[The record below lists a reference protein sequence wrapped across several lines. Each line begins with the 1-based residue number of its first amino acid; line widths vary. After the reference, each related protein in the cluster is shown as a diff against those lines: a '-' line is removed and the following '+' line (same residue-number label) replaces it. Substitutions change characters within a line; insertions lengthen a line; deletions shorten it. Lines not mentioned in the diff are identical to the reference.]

1 MILCASEPAEGWMSD
16 HQISFAEA
24 LLDPRM
30 GLRGK
35 LKALSEVIDWT
46 PLAAL
51 ASAVRSGEVGRK
63 PYEALAMLKALYLA
77 GLYDL
82 SDPALEEAL
91 IDRVSFRLFC
101 GFSLEEGT
109 PDETTLCRFRN
120 DCAAAG
126 VLEAAFA
133 EVNRQLDA
141 KQLIVR
147 KGTLLDA
154 TIVAAASR
162 RPPAEAGSKPS
173 LSREPGASFTRKG
186 GKSYFGYR
194 VHIGAD
200 KVSTLIRRVA
210 LTPAHVNESCV
221 AEALICG
228 DEAAIYADK
237 GYENKK
243 RRAALKARGI
253 KDRIMHRSHKN
264 QAELPYWQS
273 RRNALIAPAR
283 APVER
288 IFGSLKRLY
297 GRARM
302 RYHDFR
308 RNTADMHR
316 IATIYNL
323 RRAVTLLSQRRTT
336 TLVTT

>member
-1 MILCASEPAEGWMSD
+1 MILYESEALEEPMSD
-16 HQISFAEA
+16 QQISFAEA

-51 ASAVRSGEVGRK
+51 AGGVRSGEVGRK
-63 PYEALAMLKALYLA
+63 PYDPLAMLKALYLA
-77 GLYDL
+77 SLYDL

-91 IDRVSFRLFC
+91 IDRVSLRLFC

-126 VLEAAFA
+126 VLEAGFA
-133 EVNRQLDA
+133 EVNRQLDV
-141 KQLIVR
+141 KELIVR

-162 RPPAEAGSKPS
+162 RPPSEAGSKPS
-173 LSREPGASFTRKG
+173 LPKEPAASFTRKG

-200 KVSTLIRRVA
+200 KGSTIIRRMA

-228 DEAAIYADK
+228 DEAAVYADK
-237 GYENKK
+237 AYENKK
-243 RRAALKARGI
+243 RRAALKANGI

-264 QAELPYWQS
+264 QPELPYWQQ

-288 IFGSLKRLY
+288 VFGSIKRLY
-297 GRARM
+297 GRTRM
-302 RYHDFR
+302 RYYEFR
-308 RNTADMHR
+308 RNYADIYR
-316 IATIYNL
+316 VATVYNL
-323 RRAVTLLSQRRTT
+323 RRAVTILSQRQAATLITT
-336 TLVTT
+336 

>member
-1 MILCASEPAEGWMSD
+1 MSNR
-16 HQISFAEA
+16 QMGLVEA

-46 PLAAL
+46 PLDAL
-51 ASAVRSGEVGRK
+51 ARQVRSGEMGRK
-63 PYEALAMLKALYLA
+63 PYDPAAMLRALYLA
-77 GLYDL
+77 SLYDL
-82 SDPALEEAL
+82 SDPLLEEAL

-101 GFSLEEGT
+101 GFGMEDGT

-126 VLEAAFA
+126 VLEAAFT

-141 KQLIVR
+141 KGLIVR

-162 RPPAEAGSKPS
+162 RPPATAGSKPA
-173 LSREPGASFTRKG
+173 LPREPGASFTRKG
-186 GKSYFGYR
+186 GKSHFGYR
-194 VHIGAD
+194 VHVGVDQGSGI
-200 KVSTLIRRVA
+200 IRRLA
-210 LTPAHVNESCV
+210 FAPAHVNESSV
-221 AEALICG
+221 ADALICG
-228 DEAAIYADK
+228 DEKAVYADK

-243 RRAALKARGI
+243 RRRALKDRGI

-264 QAELPYWQS
+264 QVELPRWQQ
-273 RRNALIAPAR
+273 RRNVLIAPRR

-288 IFGSLKRLY
+288 VFGNFKRLY
-297 GRARM
+297 GRARV
-302 RYHDFR
+302 RYFQFR
-308 RNTADMHR
+308 RNLADLHR
-316 IATIYNL
+316 LATIYNL
-323 RRAVTLLSQRRTT
+323 RRAASLLAKT
-336 TLVTT
+336 

>member
-1 MILCASEPAEGWMSD
+1 MGCGDMILFGSETALERAMSD
-16 HQISFAEA
+16 RQMSFAEA
-24 LLDPRM
+24 VLDPRM

-35 LKALSEVIDWT
+35 LKVLLEVIDWA
-46 PLAAL
+46 PLKALAAG
-51 ASAVRSGEVGRK
+51 VRPGEVGRK
-63 PYEALAMLKALYLA
+63 PYAALPMLKALYLA
-77 GLYDL
+77 SLYDL

-101 GFSLEEGT
+101 GFALDEGT

-120 DCAAAG
+120 DCVAAG

-162 RPPAEAGSKPS
+162 RPPVAAGSKPA
-173 LSREPGASFTRKG
+173 LPQEPAACFTRKG

-194 VHIGAD
+194 VHVGAD
-200 KVSTLIRRVA
+200 KGSSLIRRLAV
-210 LTPAHVNESCV
+210 TPAHVNESLV
-221 AEALICG
+221 ADALICG
-228 DEAAIYADK
+228 DEKAVYGDK
-237 GYENKK
+237 GYENKA

-264 QAELPYWQS
+264 QAGLPRWQK
-273 RRNALIAPAR
+273 RRNTLIARRR
-283 APVER
+283 APVEA
-288 IFGSLKRLY
+288 IFGSFKRLY
-297 GRARM
+297 GRARV
-302 RYHDFR
+302 RYRDFR
-308 RNTADMHR
+308 RIVADFYRLATVFNLHR
-316 IATIYNL
+316 AMTL
-323 RRAVTLLSQRRTT
+323 AVT
-336 TLVTT
+336 